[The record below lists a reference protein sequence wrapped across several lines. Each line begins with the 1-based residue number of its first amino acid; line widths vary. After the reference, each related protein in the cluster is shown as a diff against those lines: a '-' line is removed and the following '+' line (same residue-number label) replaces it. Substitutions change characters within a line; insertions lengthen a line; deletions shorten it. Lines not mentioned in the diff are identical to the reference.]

1 MANKRNRANRENRSG
16 YSDSH
21 SFLRRDR
28 DGYAADGSPD
38 RIEGRNPVLEAL
50 RAGRTINKILTAK
63 GEREG
68 SIKQII
74 AIAKEKGIVLQEVDR
89 GSLDAISSTQSHQG
103 VIAFAAAKYYVDVDD
118 ILNIAKSKQEPAFL
132 VILDEVTD
140 PNNFGSILRT
150 ADAVGVHGVII
161 PKRRAVG
168 LTPTVSKVSA
178 GAIEYVP
185 VARVTN
191 VVQTIEYLKSKNIWV
206 IGTDATGEE
215 LFSKSDMTGPVALV
229 IGSEGKG
236 MGRLVREK
244 CDFIVSIPMKGSV
257 TSLNTAVAGSVV
269 LYEILRQRE
278 G

>member
-103 VIAFAAAKYYVDVDD
+103 VIAFAAAKNYVDVDD

-132 VILDEVTD
+132 IILDGVTD

-191 VVQTIEYLKSKNIWV
+191 IVQTIEYLKNKNIWI
-206 IGTDATGEE
+206 IGTDASGEK

-244 CDFIVSIPMKGSV
+244 CDFVVSIPMKGSV
-257 TSLNTAVAGSVV
+257 TSLNTAVAGAVV
-269 LYEILRQRE
+269 LYEILRQKE

>member
-244 CDFIVSIPMKGSV
+244 CDFVVSIPMKGSV